1 MKFTL
6 SWLKEHLE
14 TDASLDE
21 IVAKLTAIGL
31 ELEDL
36 ERPADK
42 YQGFKVAEVAEA
54 VPHPD
59 ADKLRIC
66 QVNDG
71 SGTLRQ
77 VICGA
82 PNARA
87 GIKVVLATPG
97 TVMPLPDGEGNPITI
112 KIGKIRGTESQG
124 MMCSNAEMGMGDDH
138 DGIIELLADAP
149 VGQDFIAYRK
159 DLDDPVIEINVTPNR
174 PDALGVRGVARDLA
188 AAGLGRLKP
197 NRARFSGAT
206 LGASG
211 LDVRIETP
219 ENCPAFAYRV
229 IRGVK
234 NGPSPIWM
242 QKKLEAIG
250 LRPIS
255 ALVDVT
261 NWMTFDQAR
270 PMHVFD
276 AGKVS
281 GDLVVRLAKPGEEL
295 LALDEKTYRFDEQ
308 MTVIADD
315 KGVESIAGIM
325 GGEESGCSDDTVDVV
340 VEAALWNSV
349 NIARTGRKL
358 QVNSDARY
366 RFERG
371 VDPTTTIEG
380 MEIATQYILDICGG
394 QASDLV
400 VAGEIPSACKVLDF
414 DYGLVA
420 SHGGLDLP
428 RDQGI
433 AILQRLGFEVSGDG
447 NALKIRVPLSRPDI
461 DRQWDFVEEI
471 LRIHGYDQIPA
482 VSLPRASVFPAL
494 ALNEQQRKRSAAK
507 RAMAARG
514 MHECVTWSFTAS
526 EVTPLFGGGLQEL
539 RIANPIISELDEM
552 RPSLLINLLMAVAR
566 NANRS
571 FASVNLFEQGSIFTN
586 VTPEGQH
593 QAIAGVRSGQHHG
606 KHWSGEGR
614 TWDAFDAKADAL
626 AALEALGLA
635 TDNLQVASP
644 APGWYHPGRSGAL
657 MLGPKT
663 VLAHFGEL
671 HPKALKALDV
681 KGRAVGFE
689 VFIDNLPKPKRK
701 ASTSRPAFSPSPFNP
716 ITRDFAFVVD
726 AGVEAQSLIRAVKG
740 ADKALITDV
749 QLFDVYQ
756 GQGMADGKKS
766 LAITVTLQPTKAS
779 MTDEQIEEVSQKLIA
794 LVTKATGASLRA

>member
-6 SWLKEHLE
+6 SWLKEHLD

-42 YQGFKVAEVAEA
+42 YQGFKVAEVVAAEQ
-54 VPHPD
+54 HPD

-66 QVNDG
+66 QVSDG
-71 SGTLRQ
+71 SADLRQ

-97 TVMPLPDGEGNPITI
+97 TVMPLPDDKGEPITI

-124 MMCSNAEMGMGDDH
+124 MMCSNAEMGLGDDH
-138 DGIIELLADAP
+138 DGIIELAEDAP
-149 VGQDFIAYRK
+149 VGQDFIAYRS

-188 AAGLGRLKP
+188 AAGLGRLKE
-197 NRARFSGAT
+197 NRTAFAGAT
-206 LGASG
+206 TGAPG
-211 LDVRIETP
+211 LSVSIETP
-219 ENCPAFAYRV
+219 ENCPAFAYR
-229 IRGVK
+229 IIKGVK
-234 NGPSPIWM
+234 NGPSPVWM

-261 NWMTFDQAR
+261 NWITFDQAR

-276 AGKVS
+276 AGKVQ
-281 GDLVVRLAKPGEEL
+281 GNLVVRQAKPGEEL
-295 LALDEKTYRFDEQ
+295 LALDEKTYQFDEL

-315 KGVESIAGIM
+315 RGVESIAGIM

-340 VEAALWNSV
+340 VEAALWNPV

-371 VDPTTTIEG
+371 VDPSTTLEG
-380 MEIATQYILDICGG
+380 MEIATQYILDMCGG
-394 QASDLV
+394 QASDLIL
-400 VAGEIPSACKVLDF
+400 AGEIPSERKALDF
-414 DYGLVA
+414 DYGLVK
-420 SHGGLDLP
+420 SNGGVDLT
-428 RDQGI
+428 REDGV
-433 AILQRLGFEVSGDG
+433 AILQRLGFEVAGDG
-447 NALKIRVPLSRPDI
+447 DALKVTVPLSRPDI

-471 LRIHGYDQIPA
+471 LRIHGYDKIPA
-482 VSLPRASVFPAL
+482 VSLPRPSVFPAR
-494 ALNEQQRKRSAAK
+494 ALNDQQLKRSAAK

-514 MHECVTWSFTAS
+514 MHECVTWSFTSSQFA
-526 EVTPLFGGGLQEL
+526 PMFGGGVQEL

-552 RPSLLINLLMAVAR
+552 RPSLLINLLMAAAR

-571 FASVNLFEQGSIFTN
+571 FTSVNLFEQGAIFTG
-586 VTPEGQH
+586 VAPEQEH
-593 QAIAGVRSGQHHG
+593 QAIAGVRSGQEHG
-606 KHWSGEGR
+606 KHWSGEGAA
-614 TWDAFDAKADAL
+614 WDVFDAKADAM
-626 AALEALGLA
+626 AALEALGMPTA
-635 TDNLQVASP
+635 NLQVASP
-644 APGWYHPGRSGAL
+644 APGWYHPGRSGVIT
-657 MLGPKT
+657 LGPKT

-671 HPKALKALDV
+671 HPKVLKALDV
-681 KGRAVGFE
+681 KSRAVGFE
-689 VFIDNLPKPKRK
+689 VFIDALPKPKRK
-701 ASTSRPAFSPSPFNP
+701 SGASRPAYSPSPFNP
-716 ITRDFAFVVD
+716 ITRDFAFVMD
-726 AGVEAQSLIRAVKG
+726 EAVEAQTLIRAAKG

-756 GQGMADGKKS
+756 GQGMAEGKKS
-766 LAITVTLQPTKAS
+766 LAITVTLQPVKAS
-779 MTDEQIEEVSQKLIA
+779 MTDEQIEAVCQKIIA
-794 LVTKATGASLRA
+794 LVMKATGAELRS